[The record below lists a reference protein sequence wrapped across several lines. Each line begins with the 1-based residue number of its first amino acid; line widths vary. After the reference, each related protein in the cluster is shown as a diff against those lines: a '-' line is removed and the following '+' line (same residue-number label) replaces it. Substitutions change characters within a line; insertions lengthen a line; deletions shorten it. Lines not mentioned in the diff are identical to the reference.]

1 MGLFE
6 DIQREYI
13 DARKKQDKFV
23 TLVLSMLISD
33 LKYEKIDKQR
43 ELEDGD
49 VIAYVQKTIKQK
61 NEVVIEFEKGGRQDL
76 IDKEKN
82 EIHFLNKY
90 LPEMMSGEEIRKIA
104 LEIKES
110 TGASSPSDIGKVMKE
125 MMPRVKGKA
134 DGALVKE
141 VVTKVLSE

>member
-6 DIQREYI
+6 DILREYI

-33 LKYEKIDKQR
+33 LKYEKIEKQR

-90 LPEMMSGEEIRKIA
+90 LPEMLSEEEIRKIA

-134 DGALVKE
+134 DGALVKD